1 MRDEKEPA
9 MQRVEQRRFL
19 AERTVGAKALRS
31 EQVRQVGGTERRLA
45 WFELG
50 ERGSEFAG
58 RDS

>member
-1 MRDEKEPA
+1 

-19 AERTVGAKALRS
+19 AERTAGAKALRS
-31 EQVRQVGGTERRLA
+31 EQVQQVGGTERRLA